1 MGGMTRQTIIAN
13 DLINLNSTGTT
24 SFSFVK
30 TITLSTAGSS
40 SITFTTQTIYLNKGV
55 IQDFSTVTS
64 TSISH
69 PI

>member
-1 MGGMTRQTIIAN
+1 MSGMTRQTMIAN
-13 DLINLNSTGTT
+13 ELISLSSTGTT
-24 SFSFVK
+24 SITFVK

-55 IQDFSTVTS
+55 ILDFSTVTS
-64 TSISH
+64 TSVSH